1 MGISIRQLAPTV
13 AGEVSGV
20 DCGRPLSPHAVA
32 AIHAAMAKYAVLVFR
47 EQPLTDEEQLRF
59 TRHFGDLEQTHG
71 GTPGNIHF
79 RTDEEVRRLRP
90 GIKDFSNIGPTGE
103 PLSTASRAAV

>member
-1 MGISIRQLAPTV
+1 MGISIRQLAPTF

-20 DCGRPLSPHAVA
+20 DCRRLLSPEAVA
-32 AIHAAMAKYAVLVFR
+32 AIHAGMAKYAGLVFR
-47 EQPLTDEEQLRF
+47 EQPLTDEGQLRF
-59 TRHFGDLEQTHG
+59 TRYFGEHTRG

-79 RTDEEVRRLRP
+79 LTDEEVRKLRP

-103 PLSTASRAAV
+103 PLSTESRA